1 LGTND
6 PMTAIRMHSGPPS
19 KIFFTVVVPARR
31 WTDR

>member
-6 PMTAIRMHSGPPS
+6 PMTAIRVKSGPPS
-19 KIFFTVVVPARR
+19 KDLLTVVVPARR

>member
-6 PMTAIRMHSGPPS
+6 PMTAIRRNPDRRR
-19 KIFFTVVVPARR
+19 KIFFTVVVPASR